1 MFRRLLLLFFPISII
16 YTSSLYNP
24 YSNHVHVLA
33 FASFQS
39 KPCVTKMTMI
49 MGNYCVT
56 NVRPNLNVCFNSS
69 SNSNY
74 SNFMPTKNAMQSFR
88 FHKNMPR
95 FHSALSCAVEEA
107 EIEKDGDG
115 YDDDKGSYQEDNSQ
129 QVSSNEDKYDD
140 KQYILDDSV
149 ESFNM
154 DLLALTM
161 EPMDQEIFFTETSAT
176 STMMMMNTN
185 NLQRAEDIVEVADE
199 LYNRGMS
206 TVKPNSSSYT
216 TLIAGYAYY
225 SRGKEQKKVAGVR
238 AQRILDI
245 IEKRSALEANEL
257 SYGM

>member
-1 MFRRLLLLFFPISII
+1 MFRKLLLLFFPISII

-24 YSNHVHVLA
+24 YSNHVYVLA
-33 FASFQS
+33 FASFQNQ
-39 KPCVTKMTMI
+39 PCVTKMTMM
-49 MGNYCVT
+49 MGNCCVT
-56 NVRPNLNVCFNSS
+56 NVRPNLNLCFNSS
-69 SNSNY
+69 SNSN
-74 SNFMPTKNAMQSFR
+74 FMPTKTAIQSFR
-88 FHKNMPR
+88 FQKNMPR

-115 YDDDKGSYQEDNSQ
+115 GDDDKDSYQEDNSQ

-161 EPMDQEIFFTETSAT
+161 EPMDQENVFTETSAS
-176 STMMMMNTN
+176 STTMMMNTN

-245 IEKRSALEANEL
+245 IEKRSDLEANEL